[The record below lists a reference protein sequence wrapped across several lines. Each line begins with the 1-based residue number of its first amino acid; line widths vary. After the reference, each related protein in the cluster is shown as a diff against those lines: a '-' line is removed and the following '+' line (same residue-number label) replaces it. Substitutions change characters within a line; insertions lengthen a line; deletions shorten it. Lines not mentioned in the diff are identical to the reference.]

1 MSARSGTD
9 TGEGARAGEGIV
21 RWLTAGPSGVAIG
34 VAILGLALWLTTRSF
49 GTAENLQVVAK
60 GAAITIVVG
69 LAQMVVIGAGG
80 MNLAVGATGGLIS
93 VVCGSL
99 MNVYGVPPAVA
110 IVAGLAAGA
119 LSGGVIGA
127 IIVRGN
133 FSPFIVTLAAGSI
146 LTGIALG
153 VTQSIPYYHLPE
165 SFQALGEATML
176 GVPLIFVVALAL
188 AVILA
193 FVFRYLS
200 FGRQILAFGANPR
213 AAELNGVPLGRLQVA
228 IYALS
233 GFLAACAAVL
243 LIARLGD
250 ADPAIGKD
258 WLLVSFAA
266 PIIGG
271 ARLAGGY
278 VSVLGTVLGALLLG
292 VLVNGLVHWNVDV
305 FFVQLISGL
314 IILAAGGIERVRE
327 MSSEPRERRER
338 RKRMSPRATHDRRR
352 TGPRTRR
359 RSPRP
364 IPASRR
370 STTSRSRS
378 SAARCWRCSARTA
391 PASRR

>member
-1 MSARSGTD
+1 MSSGSSTE
-9 TGEGARAGEGIV
+9 TGEASRVSEGIV

-34 VAILGLALWLTTRSF
+34 VVILGVALWLTTRSF
-49 GTAENLQVVAK
+49 GTVDNLQVVAK
-60 GAAITIVVG
+60 GAAVTIVVG
-69 LAQMVVIGAGG
+69 LAQMVVIGSGG

-93 VVCGSL
+93 VICGSL
-99 MNVYGVPPAVA
+99 MNVYGVPPSIAVA
-110 IVAGLAAGA
+110 VGLAAGA
-119 LSGGVIGA
+119 ISGGLIGA
-127 IIVRGN
+127 IVVRGK

-153 VTQSIPYYHLPE
+153 VTQSIPYYHLPD
-165 SFQALGEATML
+165 SFQALGEATVL
-176 GVPLIFVVALAL
+176 GLPLLFVVALAIAVVL
-188 AVILA
+188 AL
-193 FVFRYLS
+193 VFRYLS

-213 AAELNGVPLGRLQVA
+213 AAELSGVSLGRLQIAV
-228 IYALS
+228 YALS

-258 WLLVSFAA
+258 WLLISFAA

-305 FFVQLISGL
+305 FFVQLISGV

-327 MSSEPRERRER
+327 MSSAAAERRER
-338 RKRMSPRATHDRRR
+338 RKQ
-352 TGPRTRR
+352 
-359 RSPRP
+359 
-364 IPASRR
+364 
-370 STTSRSRS
+370 
-378 SAARCWRCSARTA
+378 
-391 PASRR
+391 